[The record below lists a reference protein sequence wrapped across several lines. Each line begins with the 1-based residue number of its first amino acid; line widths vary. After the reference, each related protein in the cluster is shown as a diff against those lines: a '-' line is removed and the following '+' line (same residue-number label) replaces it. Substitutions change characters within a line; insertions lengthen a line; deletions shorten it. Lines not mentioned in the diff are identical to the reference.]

1 MEKLVV
7 DLQAWY
13 ISNRRD
19 LPFRFTSEP
28 YAVWVSEIMAQQTR
42 IDTMIP
48 YYLRWM
54 AKWPTINE
62 LALAPIEDVLK
73 MWEGLGYY
81 NRARKLHEAAIKLAS
96 ENEGRFPTDHSEI
109 LALPGIGPYT
119 AAAIASIAL
128 DLPYPA
134 VDGNV
139 LRVVSRLKCI
149 TEDIAK
155 PIVIAR
161 ITEIMQAW
169 INQGTPKIFTQAM
182 MELGALICLPSTP
195 KCTSCPLQGDCQAFA
210 QDRQAEFPVK
220 KAKAAIPSEHYDCY
234 LIQNRD
240 GELALT
246 LANED
251 GLMNGYY
258 RFPQKNNFVPDHLK
272 EIKFDSHVKHVFSHK
287 IWEIDFYTAEN
298 DGTKDDYIWVSEER
312 LNELPL
318 ITAHRKWY
326 KKQLKKDR
334 SQL

>member
-7 DLQAWY
+7 DLQEWY
-13 ISNRRD
+13 IHNQRD
-19 LPFRFTSEP
+19 LPFRTTREP
-28 YAVWVSEIMAQQTR
+28 YAIWVSEIMAQQTR

-54 AKWPTINE
+54 TKWPTIND
-62 LALAPIEDVLK
+62 LAHAPIEDVLK

-81 NRARKLHEAAIKLAS
+81 NRARKLHEAAFRLATDY
-96 ENEGRFPTDHSEI
+96 NGRFPTEHAEI

-149 TEDIAK
+149 EEDIAK
-155 PIVIAR
+155 PAVVAR
-161 ITEIMQAW
+161 VTEIMQVW
-169 INQGTPKIFTQAM
+169 INQGTPRIFTQAM

-195 KCTSCPLQGDCQAFA
+195 KCAVCPLQVDCQAFTEN
-210 QDRQAEFPVK
+210 RQTEFPVK
-220 KAKAAIPSEHYDCY
+220 KSKVAVPSEHYDCY
-234 LIQNRD
+234 FIRNSEGLI
-240 GELALT
+240 ALT
-246 LANED
+246 LENDD

-258 RFPQKNNFVPDHLK
+258 RFPQKKSFNRDQLSEINFNV
-272 EIKFDSHVKHVFSHK
+272 HVKHVFSHK
-287 IWEIDFYTAEN
+287 IWEIDFYTADN
-298 DGTKDDYIWVSEER
+298 IDGNDDYIWVSEER

-326 KKQLKKDR
+326 KKQ
-334 SQL
+334 Q

>member
-1 MEKLVV
+1 MEKLVI
-7 DLQAWY
+7 DLQEWY
-13 ISNRRD
+13 SQNQRE
-19 LPFRFTSEP
+19 LPFRTTREP
-28 YAVWVSEIMAQQTR
+28 YAIWVSEIMAQQTR

-81 NRARKLHEAAIKLAS
+81 NRARKLHESAVKLAT
-96 ENEGRFPTDHSEI
+96 EYDGNFPTQHAEI

-149 TEDIAK
+149 EEDIAR
-155 PIVIAR
+155 PVVVAR
-161 ITEIMQAW
+161 VTEIMQAW
-169 INQGTPKIFTQAM
+169 INQGTPRIFTQAM
-182 MELGALICLPSTP
+182 MELGALICIPSTP
-195 KCTSCPLQGDCQAFA
+195 KCSVCPLQSDCQAFA
-210 QDRQAEFPVK
+210 ENRQTEFPVK
-220 KAKAAIPSEHYDCY
+220 KTKVAVPVEHYDCY
-234 LIQNRD
+234 FIRNSDGLI
-240 GELALT
+240 ALT
-246 LANED
+246 LENDD

-258 RFPQKNNFVPDHLK
+258 RFPQKKSFNRDQLSEINFNV
-272 EIKFDSHVKHVFSHK
+272 HVKHVFSHK
-287 IWEIDFYTAEN
+287 IWEIDFYTADSI
-298 DGTKDDYIWVSEER
+298 DGNDDYIWVSEER

-326 KKQLKKDR
+326 KKQ
-334 SQL
+334 Q

>member
-7 DLQAWY
+7 DLQEWY
-13 ISNRRD
+13 IHNQRD
-19 LPFRFTSEP
+19 LPFRTTREP
-28 YAVWVSEIMAQQTR
+28 YAIWVSEIMAQQTR

-48 YYLRWM
+48 YYLNWM
-54 AKWPTINE
+54 TKWPTIND
-62 LALAPIEDVLK
+62 LAHAPIEDVLK

-81 NRARKLHEAAIKLAS
+81 NRARKLHEAAFRLATDY
-96 ENEGRFPTDHSEI
+96 NGRFPTEHAEI

-149 TEDIAK
+149 EEDIAK
-155 PIVIAR
+155 PAVVAR
-161 ITEIMQAW
+161 VTEIMQVW
-169 INQGTPKIFTQAM
+169 INQGTPRIFTQAM

-195 KCTSCPLQGDCQAFA
+195 KCAVCPLQVDCQAFTEN
-210 QDRQAEFPVK
+210 RQTEFPVK
-220 KAKAAIPSEHYDCY
+220 KSKVAVPSEHYDCY
-234 LIQNRD
+234 FIRNSEGLI
-240 GELALT
+240 ALT
-246 LANED
+246 LENDD

-258 RFPQKNNFVPDHLK
+258 RFPQKKSFNRDQLSEINFNV
-272 EIKFDSHVKHVFSHK
+272 HVKHVFSHK

-298 DGTKDDYIWVSEER
+298 IDNNDDYIWVSEER

-326 KKQLKKDR
+326 KKQ
-334 SQL
+334 Q

>member
-7 DLQAWY
+7 DLQEWY
-13 ISNRRD
+13 SQNQRE
-19 LPFRFTSEP
+19 LPFRTTSEP
-28 YAVWVSEIMAQQTR
+28 YAIWVSEIMAQQTR

-62 LALAPIEDVLK
+62 LAQAPIEDVLK

-81 NRARKLHEAAIKLAS
+81 NRARKLHESAVKLAT
-96 ENEGRFPTDHSEI
+96 EYDGNFPTQHAEI

-149 TEDIAK
+149 EEDIAK
-155 PIVIAR
+155 PVVVAR
-161 ITEIMQAW
+161 VTEIMQAW
-169 INQGTPKIFTQAM
+169 INQGTPRIFTQAM
-182 MELGALICLPSTP
+182 MELGALICIPSTP
-195 KCTSCPLQGDCQAFA
+195 KCSVCPLQSDCQAFA
-210 QDRQAEFPVK
+210 ENRQTEFPVK
-220 KAKAAIPSEHYDCY
+220 KTKVAVPVEHYDCFFIRNSDG
-234 LIQNRD
+234 LI
-240 GELALT
+240 ALT
-246 LANED
+246 LENDD

-258 RFPQKNNFVPDHLK
+258 RFPQKKSFSRDQLSEINFNV
-272 EIKFDSHVKHVFSHK
+272 HVKHVFSHK
-287 IWEIDFYTAEN
+287 IWEIDFYTADTI
-298 DGTKDDYIWVSEER
+298 DGNDDYIWVSEER

-326 KKQLKKDR
+326 KKQ
-334 SQL
+334 Q

>member
-7 DLQAWY
+7 DLQEWY
-13 ISNRRD
+13 SQNQRE
-19 LPFRFTSEP
+19 LPFRTTREP
-28 YAVWVSEIMAQQTR
+28 YAIWVSEIMAQQTR

-54 AKWPTINE
+54 AKWPTVNE

-81 NRARKLHEAAIKLAS
+81 NRARKLHESAVKLAT
-96 ENEGRFPTDHSEI
+96 EYDGHFPTQHAEI

-149 TEDIAK
+149 EEDIAK
-155 PIVIAR
+155 PVVVAR
-161 ITEIMQAW
+161 VTDMMQTW
-169 INQGTPKIFTQAM
+169 INQGTPRIFTQAM
-182 MELGALICLPSTP
+182 MELGALICIPSTP
-195 KCTSCPLQGDCQAFA
+195 KCSVCPLQSDCQAFA
-210 QDRQAEFPVK
+210 ENRQTEFPVK
-220 KAKAAIPSEHYDCY
+220 KTKVAVPVEHYDCY
-234 LIQNRD
+234 FIRNSDGLI
-240 GELALT
+240 ALT
-246 LANED
+246 LENDD

-258 RFPQKNNFVPDHLK
+258 RFPQKKSFNRDQLSEINFNV
-272 EIKFDSHVKHVFSHK
+272 HVKHVFSHK
-287 IWEIDFYTAEN
+287 IWEIDFYTADSI
-298 DGTKDDYIWVSEER
+298 DGNDDYIWVSEER

-326 KKQLKKDR
+326 KKQ
-334 SQL
+334 Q